1 MWINLIDDLSHW
13 LGSGGCV
20 AISAQAIGWLWID
33 SLELYN

>member
-1 MWINLIDDLSHW
+1 MCIYLIDDLSHW

-20 AISAQAIGWLWID
+20 AIRAQTGDSSWIG

>member
-1 MWINLIDDLSHW
+1 MWINLIDDLSHC

-20 AISAQAIGWLWID
+20 AIRTQAIGWLLID